1 MNTDTSKKTFLLVEG
16 ALMIAMAFVLSYI
29 KLYDMPMGGSITLEM
44 IPLVIMGLRHGVKWG
59 TFTAAVHGII
69 QLILGFSNV
78 MYCATIPAMIG
89 CVLLDYLFAFT
100 VLGLAG
106 LFLPL
111 FKNKLIGAAVGTAIC
126 GALRFLCSF
135 LSGWL
140 LWGSYA
146 PKGWSVAYYS
156 LIYNGSYMLPNIII
170 GVIVILIIGKQ
181 HRDFYFK
188 RGKTIDKTG
197 AGKRGFYVLDFTGNS
212 VCGNGST
219 VFEILYV
226 SRQHSSRI
234 QTLLV
239 MLLYATVFNIAGYTL
254 EMQAAT
260 KELAMQSLKFT
271 YLGKPFIIFIMYLF
285 VMEYC
290 GVKLSKKR

>member
-111 FKNKLIGAAVGTAIC
+111 FKNKLYRCGSWNGDMRSTALSVQLFIRMAFVGK
-126 GALRFLCSF
+126 LCTGG
-135 LSGWL
+135 LERCL
-140 LWGSYA
+140 L
-146 PKGWSVAYYS
+146 
-156 LIYNGSYMLPNIII
+156 
-170 GVIVILIIGKQ
+170 
-181 HRDFYFK
+181 
-188 RGKTIDKTG
+188 
-197 AGKRGFYVLDFTGNS
+197 
-212 VCGNGST
+212 
-219 VFEILYV
+219 
-226 SRQHSSRI
+226 
-234 QTLLV
+234 
-239 MLLYATVFNIAGYTL
+239 
-254 EMQAAT
+254 
-260 KELAMQSLKFT
+260 
-271 YLGKPFIIFIMYLF
+271 
-285 VMEYC
+285 
-290 GVKLSKKR
+290 

>member
-111 FKNKLIGAAVGTAIC
+111 FKNKPYRCGSWNGDMRSTALSVQLFIRMAFVGK
-126 GALRFLCSF
+126 LCTKG
-135 LSGWL
+135 LERCL
-140 LWGSYA
+140 L
-146 PKGWSVAYYS
+146 
-156 LIYNGSYMLPNIII
+156 
-170 GVIVILIIGKQ
+170 
-181 HRDFYFK
+181 
-188 RGKTIDKTG
+188 
-197 AGKRGFYVLDFTGNS
+197 
-212 VCGNGST
+212 
-219 VFEILYV
+219 
-226 SRQHSSRI
+226 
-234 QTLLV
+234 
-239 MLLYATVFNIAGYTL
+239 
-254 EMQAAT
+254 
-260 KELAMQSLKFT
+260 
-271 YLGKPFIIFIMYLF
+271 
-285 VMEYC
+285 
-290 GVKLSKKR
+290 

>member
-1 MNTDTSKKTFLLVEG
+1 MNTNTSKKTFLLVEG

-135 LSGWL
+135 CPDGFCGEVMHRRAGALLTIALST
-140 LWGSYA
+140 
-146 PKGWSVAYYS
+146 
-156 LIYNGSYMLPNIII
+156 M
-170 GVIVILIIGKQ
+170 
-181 HRDFYFK
+181 
-188 RGKTIDKTG
+188 
-197 AGKRGFYVLDFTGNS
+197 VLT
-212 VCGNGST
+212 CC
-219 VFEILYV
+219 
-226 SRQHSSRI
+226 
-234 QTLLV
+234 QTLLS
-239 MLLYATVFNIAGYTL
+239 
-254 EMQAAT
+254 E
-260 KELAMQSLKFT
+260 
-271 YLGKPFIIFIMYLF
+271 
-285 VMEYC
+285 
-290 GVKLSKKR
+290 

>member
-1 MNTDTSKKTFLLVEG
+1 MNTNTSKKTFLLVEG

-146 PKGWSVAYYS
+146 PKGWSVVYYS
-156 LIYNGSYMLPNIII
+156 LIYNGSYMPPNIII
-170 GVIVILIIGKQ
+170 GVIVILIIGK
-181 HRDFYFK
+181 
-188 RGKTIDKTG
+188 T
-197 AGKRGFYVLDFTGNS
+197 APGFLFQN
-212 VCGNGST
+212 
-219 VFEILYV
+219 
-226 SRQHSSRI
+226 
-234 QTLLV
+234 
-239 MLLYATVFNIAGYTL
+239 
-254 EMQAAT
+254 
-260 KELAMQSLKFT
+260 KE
-271 YLGKPFIIFIMYLF
+271 
-285 VMEYC
+285 
-290 GVKLSKKR
+290 

>member
-1 MNTDTSKKTFLLVEG
+1 
-16 ALMIAMAFVLSYI
+16 
-29 KLYDMPMGGSITLEM
+29 
-44 IPLVIMGLRHGVKWG
+44 
-59 TFTAAVHGII
+59 
-69 QLILGFSNV
+69 

-146 PKGWSVAYYS
+146 PKGWSVVYYS

-170 GVIVILIIGKQ
+170 GVIVILVIGKTAPGFLFQ
-181 HRDFYFK
+181 K
-188 RGKTIDKTG
+188 REND
-197 AGKRGFYVLDFTGNS
+197 R
-212 VCGNGST
+212 
-219 VFEILYV
+219 
-226 SRQHSSRI
+226 
-234 QTLLV
+234 
-239 MLLYATVFNIAGYTL
+239 
-254 EMQAAT
+254 
-260 KELAMQSLKFT
+260 
-271 YLGKPFIIFIMYLF
+271 
-285 VMEYC
+285 
-290 GVKLSKKR
+290 

>member
-111 FKNKLIGAAVGTAIC
+111 FKNKLIGGQLERRYAEHCAFCAAFYPDGFCGEVMHRRA
-126 GALRFLCSF
+126 GALLTIV
-135 LSGWL
+135 LST
-140 LWGSYA
+140 
-146 PKGWSVAYYS
+146 
-156 LIYNGSYMLPNIII
+156 M
-170 GVIVILIIGKQ
+170 
-181 HRDFYFK
+181 
-188 RGKTIDKTG
+188 
-197 AGKRGFYVLDFTGNS
+197 VLT
-212 VCGNGST
+212 CC
-219 VFEILYV
+219 
-226 SRQHSSRI
+226 
-234 QTLLV
+234 QTLS
-239 MLLYATVFNIAGYTL
+239 L
-254 EMQAAT
+254 E
-260 KELAMQSLKFT
+260 
-271 YLGKPFIIFIMYLF
+271 
-285 VMEYC
+285 
-290 GVKLSKKR
+290 

>member
-59 TFTAAVHGII
+59 TFTAGVHGII

-146 PKGWSVAYYS
+146 PEGWSVAYYS
-156 LIYNGSYMLPNIII
+156 FIYNGSYMLPNIII
-170 GVIVILIIGKQ
+170 GVIVILIIGKTAPGFLFQ
-181 HRDFYFK
+181 K
-188 RGKTIDKTG
+188 REND
-197 AGKRGFYVLDFTGNS
+197 R
-212 VCGNGST
+212 
-219 VFEILYV
+219 
-226 SRQHSSRI
+226 
-234 QTLLV
+234 
-239 MLLYATVFNIAGYTL
+239 
-254 EMQAAT
+254 
-260 KELAMQSLKFT
+260 
-271 YLGKPFIIFIMYLF
+271 
-285 VMEYC
+285 
-290 GVKLSKKR
+290 

>member
-1 MNTDTSKKTFLLVEG
+1 
-16 ALMIAMAFVLSYI
+16 
-29 KLYDMPMGGSITLEM
+29 MGNFYGSRTW
-44 IPLVIMGLRHGVKWG
+44 HHS
-59 TFTAAVHGII
+59 A
-69 QLILGFSNV
+69 ILGFSNV

-146 PKGWSVAYYS
+146 PKGWSVVYYS

-170 GVIVILIIGKQ
+170 GVIVILIIGK
-181 HRDFYFK
+181 
-188 RGKTIDKTG
+188 T
-197 AGKRGFYVLDFTGNS
+197 APGFLFQN
-212 VCGNGST
+212 
-219 VFEILYV
+219 
-226 SRQHSSRI
+226 
-234 QTLLV
+234 
-239 MLLYATVFNIAGYTL
+239 
-254 EMQAAT
+254 
-260 KELAMQSLKFT
+260 KE
-271 YLGKPFIIFIMYLF
+271 
-285 VMEYC
+285 
-290 GVKLSKKR
+290 

>member
-59 TFTAAVHGII
+59 TF
-69 QLILGFSNV
+69 
-78 MYCATIPAMIG
+78 IG

-170 GVIVILIIGKQ
+170 GVIVILIIGK
-181 HRDFYFK
+181 
-188 RGKTIDKTG
+188 T
-197 AGKRGFYVLDFTGNS
+197 APGF
-212 VCGNGST
+212 
-219 VFEILYV
+219 
-226 SRQHSSRI
+226 
-234 QTLLV
+234 
-239 MLLYATVFNIAGYTL
+239 
-254 EMQAAT
+254 
-260 KELAMQSLKFT
+260 
-271 YLGKPFIIFIMYLF
+271 LF
-285 VMEYC
+285 QKQE
-290 GVKLSKKR
+290 

>member
-1 MNTDTSKKTFLLVEG
+1 
-16 ALMIAMAFVLSYI
+16 
-29 KLYDMPMGGSITLEM
+29 
-44 IPLVIMGLRHGVKWG
+44 
-59 TFTAAVHGII
+59 
-69 QLILGFSNV
+69 

-170 GVIVILIIGKQ
+170 GVIVILIIGKTAPGFLFQ
-181 HRDFYFK
+181 K
-188 RGKTIDKTG
+188 RETIDKTG

-219 VFEILYV
+219 VF
-226 SRQHSSRI
+226 
-234 QTLLV
+234 
-239 MLLYATVFNIAGYTL
+239 
-254 EMQAAT
+254 
-260 KELAMQSLKFT
+260 
-271 YLGKPFIIFIMYLF
+271 
-285 VMEYC
+285 
-290 GVKLSKKR
+290 

>member
-89 CVLLDYLFAFT
+89 CVLLDYLFAF
-100 VLGLAG
+100 
-106 LFLPL
+106 
-111 FKNKLIGAAVGTAIC
+111 KNKLIGAAVGTAIC

-170 GVIVILIIGKQ
+170 GVIVILIIGKTAPGFLFQ
-181 HRDFYFK
+181 K
-188 RGKTIDKTG
+188 REND
-197 AGKRGFYVLDFTGNS
+197 R
-212 VCGNGST
+212 
-219 VFEILYV
+219 
-226 SRQHSSRI
+226 
-234 QTLLV
+234 
-239 MLLYATVFNIAGYTL
+239 
-254 EMQAAT
+254 
-260 KELAMQSLKFT
+260 
-271 YLGKPFIIFIMYLF
+271 
-285 VMEYC
+285 
-290 GVKLSKKR
+290 